1 MPNERLRAA
10 MAAGG
15 WTHATLAARAQV
27 DPKSVERWVNLGRIP
42 RRATALLAAETLG
55 EDVHALWPALRQARS
70 ARAVSSELVALYDQR
85 ADVPVSTFT
94 DMLAEARETI
104 DVLVYAAVFL
114 HEGFPRLNDLLRERA
129 AEGCSVRIALGDAE
143 SENVRQRGEEE
154 RFGHGIE
161 SRCRL
166 ALMHYRPLL
175 GVPGIEIRTHET
187 TLYNS
192 VYRADDQLLANA
204 HVWGVNAY
212 GAPVWHLRRNGGG
225 GIFDTYAQS
234 FDAVWTTAKPVPEE

>member
-15 WTHATLAARAQV
+15 WTQATLAARAQV
-27 DPKSVERWVNLGRIP
+27 DPKSVERWVNLGRTP

-94 DMLAEARETI
+94 DMLAEARENI

-143 SENVRQRGEEE
+143 SANVRQRGEEE

-192 VYRADDQLLANA
+192 IYRADDQLLANA

-212 GAPVWHLRRNGGG
+212 GAPVWHLRRNGDG

-234 FDAVWTTAKPVPEE
+234 FDAVWTMAKPVPEE

>member
-15 WTHATLAARAQV
+15 WTYATLAAKVEV
-27 DPKSVERWVNLGRIP
+27 DPKSVERWVNLNRTP
-42 RRATALLAAETLG
+42 RRTTAMVAAETLG
-55 EDVHALWPALRQARS
+55 EDVHALWPALRQARA
-70 ARAVSSELVALYDQR
+70 ARAVSPELVALYEQR
-85 ADVPVSTFT
+85 ADIPVSAFVE
-94 DMLAEARETI
+94 MLTQARERI

-114 HEGFPRLNDLLRERA
+114 HEAYPRLNDLLRERA
-129 AEGCSVRIALGDAE
+129 AEGCAVRIAVGDAD
-143 SENVRQRGEEE
+143 SPNVQQRGQEEK
-154 RFGHGIE
+154 FGHGIE

-175 GVPGIEIRTHET
+175 DTPGIEVRTHGT

-192 VYRADDQLLANA
+192 LYRADDQLMVNA

-212 GAPVWHLRRNGGG
+212 GAPVWHLRRHSEGGM
-225 GIFDTYAQS
+225 FDTYAQS
-234 FDAVWTTAKPVPEE
+234 FDAVWATATPVQEG

>member
-15 WTHATLAARAQV
+15 WTYATLAAKAEV
-27 DPKSVERWVNLGRIP
+27 DPKSVERWVNLGRTP

-55 EDVHALWPALRQARS
+55 EDVHALWPALRQARA
-70 ARAVSSELVALYDQR
+70 ARAVSPELVALYDQR
-85 ADVPVSTFT
+85 ADVPVSAFT
-94 DMLAEARETI
+94 DMFAQARENI
-104 DVLVYAAVFL
+104 DVLVYAAIFL
-114 HEGFPRLNDLLRERA
+114 HEAYPRLNDLLRERA
-129 AEGCSVRIALGDAE
+129 AEGCSVRIALGDPE
-143 SENVRQRGEEE
+143 SDNVRQRGAEE

-161 SRCRL
+161 SRCEL
-166 ALMHYRPLL
+166 ALMHYRPLI

-212 GAPVWHLRRNGGG
+212 GAPVWHLRRNGDG

-234 FDAVWTTAKPVPEE
+234 FDAVWKTAKPVQED